1 MTGQCT
7 DEIRGDVSTRR
18 RALDFFGRIT
28 AGATHEL
35 KNELAVINE
44 QSRLIQE
51 LLEAARNGREV
62 STARI
67 EELIGR
73 VVVRIS
79 RADDVVRR
87 LNAFAHTAD
96 EGRTGL
102 EAGRTL
108 SLLLRLAERTASMKG
123 VTLASE
129 EPQFQATVHCDP
141 ILWERTV
148 YACIESA
155 LAVAAKGSTLKVRLE
170 RDRDSLDLIFEGDLS
185 AEGGPGGEAPKALDP
200 GVNLDRSAGQWV
212 LRMPVDCDN
221 PLGSS
226 KEKSHAGQ

>member
-7 DEIRGDVSTRR
+7 GEYRTSVLTRR
-18 RALDFFGRIT
+18 RALDFFARIT

-62 STARI
+62 SPARI

-79 RADDVVRR
+79 RADEVVRR

-96 EGRTGL
+96 EDRAGL
-102 EAGRTL
+102 EAGQTL
-108 SLLLRLAERTASMKG
+108 TLLLRLAERTASMKG
-123 VTLASE
+123 VTLARE
-129 EPQFQATVHCDP
+129 EPLFQATVHCDP
-141 ILWERTV
+141 ILWERAV
-148 YACIESA
+148 YVCIESA
-155 LAVAAKGSTLKVRLE
+155 LAVMAKGSTLKVRLE
-170 RDRDSLDLIFEGDLS
+170 RDDVCLNLVFEGDLP
-185 AEGGPGGEAPKALDP
+185 AEGGPGDEALKALDP
-200 GVNLDRSAGQWV
+200 GVTLDRSAGRWV
-212 LRMPVDCDN
+212 LRMPVDCD
-221 PLGSS
+221 
-226 KEKSHAGQ
+226 KS